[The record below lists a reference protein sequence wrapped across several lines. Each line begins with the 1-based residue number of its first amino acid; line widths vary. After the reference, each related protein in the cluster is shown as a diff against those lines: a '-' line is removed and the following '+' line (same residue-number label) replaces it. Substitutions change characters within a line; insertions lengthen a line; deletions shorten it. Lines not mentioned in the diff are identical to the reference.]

1 MFSSAE
7 HIPRIR
13 TYTQAKDH
21 FVNTKPIRGKS
32 TSEWSNAGKTPLGRR
47 RDTAMYNIRE
57 LRNGDIACRL
67 YNTDVVTFRPDG
79 DIVLV
84 YKGYVT
90 CLTNGFISQLL
101 GVYAHI
107 KQGLPYLDC
116 VGATYPLDF
125 SNPNVL
131 RVSPD
136 DGHIR
141 PTKTFKRYKHIIN
154 RKAANKLYI
163 KFRHLLTHAESL
175 FKVADAKTMPHI
187 HGRDIK
193 SMVKEVINTYILQPD
208 SLFEN
213 IDAIPTLIAIAVKE
227 ERVYSPRYNVQYS
240 FDAVKMKRCLYDCI
254 KKEYAHEV
262 FTKVEVTDGKY
273 YDGNVKYFT

>member
-1 MFSSAE
+1 M
-7 HIPRIR
+7 
-13 TYTQAKDH
+13 
-21 FVNTKPIRGKS
+21 
-32 TSEWSNAGKTPLGRR
+32 
-47 RDTAMYNIRE
+47 
-57 LRNGDIACRL
+57 
-67 YNTDVVTFRPDG
+67 
-79 DIVLV
+79 
-84 YKGYVT
+84 
-90 CLTNGFISQLL
+90 
-101 GVYAHI
+101 
-107 KQGLPYLDC
+107 DC
-116 VGATYPLDF
+116 VGATYPLDS

>member
-7 HIPRIR
+7 YIPRIR

-21 FVNTKPIRGKS
+21 LANTKPIRGKYKG
-32 TSEWSNAGKTPLGRR
+32 EWSNAGKTPLGRR
-47 RDTAMYNIRE
+47 KDTAMYHIRA

-67 YNTDVVTFRPDG
+67 YSTDVVTFRPDG

-84 YKGYVT
+84 YGGYVT
-90 CLTNGFISQLL
+90 SLTNGFISQLL
-101 GVYAHI
+101 GVYVHI
-107 KQGLPYLDC
+107 KQGLPYMDSA
-116 VGATYPLDF
+116 GTTYPLDS

-136 DGHIR
+136 DGHIK
-141 PTKTFKRYKHIIN
+141 PTKTLKRYKHTIN

-175 FKVADAKTMPHI
+175 FKVADAKTTPHI
-187 HGRDIK
+187 RELDIK

-208 SLFEN
+208 YLFED
-213 IDAIPTLIAIAVKE
+213 IDAIPILMSIAVKE
-227 ERVYSPRYNVQYS
+227 ERVYRPTYNVQYS
-240 FDAVKMKRCLYDCI
+240 FDALKMKRRLYDCI
-254 KKEYAHEV
+254 KQEYAHEV
-262 FTKVEVTDGKY
+262 FNTVEVTDDNY
-273 YDGNVKYFT
+273 YDANAKYFT